1 LAGRD
6 ARIKSDVSLDA
17 QGGDI
22 RDSLSMNGGGIFP
35 YEMFRHGMLILYIDA
50 MQVR

>member
-1 LAGRD
+1 MKEA
-6 ARIKSDVSLDA
+6 
-17 QGGDI
+17 
-22 RDSLSMNGGGIFP
+22 GIFP